1 MPKQGQGRGRMK
13 VVDHSS
19 MPFHERCVVLL
30 DQYPWNIGTRMGL
43 GSVTPYVLHQMCDTE
58 QPFWCVIGSFLA
70 ILFLLR
76 LGPAVIRRLVPFS
89 NEAQRIWG
97 ERRQLAKRFDSYQWQ
112 KLFWMGIGM
121 AGYAM
126 TWGNVGDAI
135 GTLLV
140 FCLISGGLGTL
151 FWVRRNG
158 RPVGVNIG

>member
-1 MPKQGQGRGRMK
+1 MPKQGQERGRME

-19 MPFHERCVVLL
+19 LPFHERCVVLL
-30 DQYPWNIGTRMGL
+30 DQYPWSIGTRIGL
-43 GSVTPYVLHQMCDTE
+43 GSVTPYVLHKMCDTE

-76 LGPAVIRRLVPFS
+76 LAPAVVRRLVPFS
-89 NEAQRIWG
+89 EEAQRIWR

-112 KLFWMGIGM
+112 KLFWMGTGM

-126 TWGNVGDAI
+126 TRGNVGNAT

-140 FCLISGGLGTL
+140 FCLIGGGLGVL
-151 FWVRRNG
+151 LWVRRHG
-158 RPVGVNIG
+158 RRLGVNIG

>member
-1 MPKQGQGRGRMK
+1 MPKQGQESGRME

-19 MPFHERCVVLL
+19 LPFHERCVVLL
-30 DQYPWNIGTRMGL
+30 DQYPWSIGTRIGL
-43 GSVTPYVLHQMCDTE
+43 GSVTPYVLHKMCDTE

-76 LGPAVIRRLVPFS
+76 LAPAVVRRLVPFS
-89 NEAQRIWG
+89 EEAQRIWR

-112 KLFWMGIGM
+112 KLFWMGTGM

-126 TWGNVGDAI
+126 TRGNVGNAT

-140 FCLISGGLGTL
+140 FCLIGGGLGVL
-151 FWVRRNG
+151 LWVRRHG
-158 RPVGVNIG
+158 RRLGVNIG